1 MRPGRAGEPR
11 AGGMQVRPRPAQ
23 LARANARASGIGLST
38 PCSTSRASR
47 DRGRHSKWGGCVQ
60 AFRVHTT
67 QPVGC
72 VRALGEAIGSLREGN
87 ARGAQQPYA
96 RLRWRVPWGVGVH
109 ARGQRPRCRAF
120 GGLRRSASM
129 RACIGSKAKAHM
141 CSDRIALLAYMPKG
155 RDANL
160 GARAPCESPCETKNK
175 R

>member
-1 MRPGRAGEPR
+1 M
-11 AGGMQVRPRPAQ
+11 GM
-23 LARANARASGIGLST
+23 AR
-38 PCSTSRASR
+38 
-47 DRGRHSKWGGCVQ
+47 RGTCVQ

-87 ARGAQQPYA
+87 ARVAQQPYA
-96 RLRWRVPWGVGVH
+96 RLRWRVPCGVGVH

-141 CSDRIALLAYMPKG
+141 RSDRIALLAYMPKG